1 MKKAQFP
8 VRKLRP
14 HNVVLSARWQKASHF
29 EWDSLNGLCIRL
41 DYTGGELPVVYW

>member
-29 EWDSLNGLCIRL
+29 EWDSLNGVL
-41 DYTGGELPVVYW
+41 YPSAGEGLPAGL